1 MKRWLELS
9 PPLVDI
15 ERRLF
20 GVSRGLIEAVEVG
33 TVSEK
38 IRSAVMASPEWKER
52 LAEAE
57 SPQDSIA
64 GTQAVEL
71 PAHLRDLVQRRAAV
85 AQAKFDPIP
94 AAGQIVEVI
103 AIKTPRQGQLDWVM
117 QVPLYVLLDAPA
129 ESAELWHGWLVS
141 GETDYATSWDFV
153 LQDQDAPFDPEAGMV
168 QLWNPVR
175 IYLPMASRVV
185 AQLRLARLQAVRSLA
200 ADFLTAEAPTE
211 AARPGRVAVRRIGA
225 GFLVATGSPLGD
237 DRDPRRRY
245 QRVYHHAAEAMR
257 VPARLAI
264 AELASSGSTI
274 GSFVKGL
281 LDAAREA
288 GDRLSLVPRIEVP
301 MGQTMLAQEAI
312 RVAEPYAA
320 VRQDFMAHASLAA
333 EMPPPDLDRAVV
345 NAVRA
350 LATLIATLRQEQEH
364 LQEFRSEF
372 EAYKASKLANE
383 ERRAD
388 VEEFEREEREIT
400 RHLSALSE
408 TIARSADEGVR
419 LQAWLTGVS
428 ATLVKDLRK
437 LERAKRIIEEAAK
450 EVPAPALGEGEED
463 LGTRDLSWHD
473 IARIR
478 VLSVGPNG
486 GGQLLI
492 VPGSRRV
499 TAMVAVDGTMIDRLS
514 VEPGGEPGRISWD
527 AETAVK
533 LILESDDGRRM
544 ELPLD
549 ARP

>member
-129 ESAELWHGWLVS
+129 ESANLWHGWLVS

-153 LQDQDAPFDPEAGMV
+153 LQEQDAPFDPEAGMV

-211 AARPGRVAVRRIGA
+211 AARPGRVAVRRSGA
-225 GFLVATGSPLGD
+225 GLLVATGSPLGD

-288 GDRLSLVPRIEVP
+288 GDRLSLVPRIEVA
-301 MGQTMLAQEAI
+301 MGPTMLAQEAI
-312 RVAEPYAA
+312 R
-320 VRQDFMAHASLAA
+320 
-333 EMPPPDLDRAVV
+333 
-345 NAVRA
+345 
-350 LATLIATLRQEQEH
+350 
-364 LQEFRSEF
+364 
-372 EAYKASKLANE
+372 
-383 ERRAD
+383 
-388 VEEFEREEREIT
+388 
-400 RHLSALSE
+400 
-408 TIARSADEGVR
+408 
-419 LQAWLTGVS
+419 
-428 ATLVKDLRK
+428 LRK
-437 LERAKRIIEEAAK
+437 LERAERIIEDAAN
-450 EVPAPALGEGEED
+450 EVPAPAIGEAEED
-463 LGTRDLSWHD
+463 LGTRDLSWHN

-478 VLSVGPNG
+478 VLSVEPDG

-492 VPGSRRV
+492 VPRSRRV
-499 TAMVAVDGTMIDRLS
+499 TAMVTVGDTMMDKVS

-527 AETAVK
+527 AETAAK
-533 LILESDDGRRM
+533 LILESEDGRRIA
-544 ELPLD
+544 LPLD
-549 ARP
+549 ARH